1 MHTLSTLFPAVF
13 PALALSH
20 FVALLSPGPDFFS
33 AGRLRRALPDPR
45 QHRIVSRHR
54 RRQCAVYCARHRRLG
69 ASAPRR
75 RCFLLIELL
84 GAGYLLW
91 IGSLLIRSRPAT
103 LAMESVRAARP
114 GFGRQLLLG
123 LGSSLL
129 NPKNALFY
137 LALMTSLLG
146 AAVTLLQQTVS
157 GLWMVSVVFFWDL
170 LLVSAIALPQIQ
182 RRLGA
187 IVWRVERAAGA
198 ILMLFG
204 LGDYLAIFAR
214 PRRQAI
220 CLSIWKNSLN

>member
-1 MHTLSTLFPAVF
+1 MHTLSTLFPAAF

-20 FVALLSPGPDFFS
+20 FVALLSPGPDFFCWSATPCATGSAAASDCVSASPQAMRCILCSPSS
-33 AGRLRRALPDPR
+33 AGGF
-45 QHRIVSRHR
+45 
-54 RRQCAVYCARHRRLG
+54 CAV
-69 ASAPRR
+69 R
-75 RCFLLIELL
+75 RCFFAHRA
-84 GAGYLLW
+84 AGRGLFIVDW
-91 IGSLLIRSRPAT
+91 QPADTQPSRDAGDGD
-103 LAMESVRAARP
+103 ACAARP

-146 AAVTLLQQTVS
+146 PAVTLLQQTVS

-182 RRLGA
+182 RRPGA

-198 ILMLFG
+198 I
-204 LGDYLAIFAR
+204 
-214 PRRQAI
+214 
-220 CLSIWKNSLN
+220 